1 MLITAFYLVLRPEPV
16 AKTGVSACTRWGK
29 TMRALEIIVAL
40 IVALVAF
47 VVLKILGVVIHIALV
62 VAAIG
67 FVAGYLIARMF
78 RRD

>member
-1 MLITAFYLVLRPEPV
+1 MAGVLGLHLLGN
-16 AKTGVSACTRWGK
+16 A
-29 TMRALEIIVAL
+29 MRVLEIAVAL
-40 IVALVAF
+40 IFALVIF
-47 VVLKILGVVIHIALV
+47 VVLKLLGLVIHVALV